1 MLTAAL
7 HGNLTEKLAVYF
19 KFRMRQKRVKDR
31 KTKQKNPS
39 KTQ

>member
-7 HGNLTEKLAVYF
+7 HGNLTEKLVYF
-19 KFRMRQKRVKDR
+19 KFRMRQKRVKDK
-31 KTKQKNPS
+31 KTKQKKPS